1 MIKINSK
8 LFMESAKELKL
19 KTDFNIT
26 LVTDAMKNVSLV
38 NTDFNTTIIKTLD
51 VKSSSNIYTSL
62 SDSTIKLLS
71 KIKYDNIILEDNTI
85 QAGNK
90 RIKFVSGKSVSKD
103 IIASL
108 LTQKVESECKL
119 TLNSLLKLTQV
130 NYAAAKDCTRPI
142 LQGVHF
148 NNMNNDFLQTVSL
161 DGYRLSLRS
170 DRDIKFNNNCEF
182 TVNND
187 SIIKFQKIAKKYD
200 GDIIVTLKLLK
211 DYLLISFDNIN
222 MYCKLLEGDFINYKS
237 LLPDYNKKNNL
248 IEIDDIKQALKDAEL
263 ISNISELIKLYNND
277 SKITLN
283 GTDSENELNI
293 DTDISIIN
301 WNVNFVAYNPKYLL
315 DAMKNSGYRYL
326 YFSNAVSPGVY
337 TDNLE
342 SNDNIDL
349 ILPIRIRNK

>member
-19 KTDFNIT
+19 KTNFNIT
-26 LVTDAMKNVSLV
+26 LVTDAMKNVSLI

-71 KIKYDNIILEDNTI
+71 KIKYDNIIFEDNTI

-90 RIKFVSGKSVSKD
+90 RIKFASSKSVKKD
-103 IIASL
+103 FIESL
-108 LTQKVESECKL
+108 LTQKVENECKL

-142 LQGVHF
+142 LQCVHF

-170 DRDIKFNNNCEF
+170 NKNIEFNNKCEF

-200 GDIIVTLKLLK
+200 GNTIVTLELLE

-222 MYCKLLEGDFINYKS
+222 IYCKLLEGKFINYKT

-248 IEIDDIKQALKDAEL
+248 IEIDDIKQAFKDVEL

-293 DTDISIIN
+293 NTDISIIS
-301 WNVNFVAYNPKYLL
+301 WNVDFVAYNPKYIL

-326 YFSNAVSPGVY
+326 YFVNAVSPAVY

-342 SNDNIDL
+342 DNDNIDL

>member
-170 DRDIKFNNNCEF
+170 DENIEFNNKCEF

-200 GDIIVTLKLLK
+200 GDTIVKLELLE

-222 MYCKLLEGDFINYKS
+222 IYCKLLEGKFINYKS

-277 SKITLN
+277 RKITLN
-283 GTDSENELNI
+283 GNDSENELNI

-301 WNVNFVAYNPKYLL
+301 WNVNFVAYNPNYLL

-326 YFSNAVSPGVY
+326 YFESAVSPGVY

-342 SNDNIDL
+342 GNDNIDL